1 MPRIAL
7 QFLLALSL
15 VLQGPLPVLAAAA
28 ARAQSDDCMQAM
40 QHGAAGE
47 KKAPCC
53 IGDCAPSACL
63 QACIAGTA
71 AFIVPAGVGWAA
83 SDLAGAALT
92 PMDTRPLGRVE
103 SPPIRPPIA

>member
-1 MPRIAL
+1 MPRIVL

-28 ARAQSDDCMQAM
+28 ARAQADDCMQAM
-40 QHGAAGE
+40 SHGDAAE

-63 QACIAGTA
+63 QACIAGSA
-71 AFIVPAGVGWAA
+71 VFIVPASLDWTA

-92 PMDTRPLGRVE
+92 PMDARPPGRDE